1 MSDKHHTWYISR
13 QDIHSSS
20 LSPAGFYYFSTAAV
34 MLEVLSS
41 SCWRRRCC
49 KQMCFLTLFTDIHHR
64 SGAFAAGGEL
74 PAASYKLSE
83 SLTYPPC
90 LALSHTPAT
99 CGQWLRS
106 SFTLLCILS
115 TQNYSTDFWIPYVFF
130 CSVNQFPVTA
140 DASCPF
146 TETPY
151 IDTSLTVSLD
161 VTKRWCWAVN
171 THIKHPNDHYLQSK
185 CEMGLRPEAPGE
197 LVPNHLQSCTRPDDK
212 ICC

>member
-115 TQNYSTDFWIPYVFF
+115 TQNYSTDFWIPYVFLL
-130 CSVNQFPVTA
+130 CESI
-140 DASCPF
+140 SCDSWCILSF
-146 TETPY
+146 YRNTLY
-151 IDTSLTVSLD
+151 RHFLD
-161 VTKRWCWAVN
+161 CITGC
-171 THIKHPNDHYLQSK
+171 D
-185 CEMGLRPEAPGE
+185 
-197 LVPNHLQSCTRPDDK
+197 
-212 ICC
+212 